1 MLPHELDPFLIE
13 QVRLQK
19 RMHWLGALTMA
30 AVMIVCGG
38 LAWLAL
44 SAADA
49 QRIMGLAG
57 FGLIVSAL
65 MVIPGLGDPR
75 KTRAAR
81 TLRDRAQEI
90 VWIYPEEVRGQS
102 ASQWVVL
109 CMEGGA
115 RVRFPAFSKR
125 RESEVFALIAALA
138 PQAAQGFHPDLEMAF
153 LKDPSSLRSLR

>member
-1 MLPHELDPFLIE
+1 MLPKELDPFLID

-19 RMHWLGALTMA
+19 RMHWLGALTLA
-30 AVMIVCGG
+30 LIMIVCGG
-38 LAWLAL
+38 IAWLSL
-44 SAADA
+44 SAADS

-57 FGLIVSAL
+57 MGLIVSAL
-65 MVIPGLGDPR
+65 MAIPGLGDPR

-90 VWIYPEEVRGQS
+90 VWIYLEEVRGQG

-109 CMEGGA
+109 CMEDGA

-125 RESEVFALIAALA
+125 RESEVFALVAALA
-138 PQAAQGFHPDLEMAF
+138 PEAAQGFTPALEMAF
-153 LKDPSSLRSLR
+153 LKDPSSLRDVQ